1 MRARPT
7 SARFS
12 CRPSHFIHLTASPTA
27 VADEL
32 IKDARK
38 NPKQKK
44 SAPSPSAGAPKP
56 KPKEGGEKEGAGR
69 KKGGKKGVKGGL
81 TDAKPEGGNKGAK
94 IAAVVGKGKAER
106 SAGLNQSRGLSSGK
120 ATAGQ
125 VKQQVKKEIARG
137 GAASVG
143 KKSPS
148 LKITF
153 SPRDLAT
160 TTDSNTLK
168 QVLGVLSKAVLPP
181 KPSPLFSGR
190 HVTRGK

>member
-1 MRARPT
+1 MRAPT
-7 SARFS
+7 HR
-12 CRPSHFIHLTASPTA
+12 RLNPSPLPTA
-27 VADEL
+27 TADEL
-32 IKDARK
+32 IKDSRK
-38 NPKQKK
+38 NSKK
-44 SAPSPSAGAPKP
+44 TKAPAAVAGGAP
-56 KPKEGGEKEGAGR
+56 KPKEGGDKEGAGR
-69 KKGGKKGVKGGL
+69 KRGKKGVKSGL
-81 TDAKPEGGNKGAK
+81 TDAKAEGGNKGAK
-94 IAAVVGKGKAER
+94 IAAIVGKGKAER
-106 SAGLNQSRGLSSGK
+106 SAGLNKSRGLSSGK
-120 ATAGQ
+120 ATPGQ
-125 VKQQVKKEIARG
+125 VQQQVKKEAARG
-137 GAASVG
+137 GGASAG